1 MNRHQLREHLF
12 KLLYLQEFFKGEEL
26 EEQVALYFTYE
37 DSFRDDE
44 ILALMSRLENVNKH
58 IGEIDAKISS
68 TARGW
73 KLERMSK
80 VDLSILRLGVY
91 ELLFDDSIPDKVA
104 INEAV
109 EISKTYGG
117 EDTSSFI
124 NGILGELSRSIDE

>member
-12 KLLYLQEFFKGEEL
+12 KLLYLQEFFKGDEL
-26 EEQVALYFTYE
+26 EEQISMYFIGA
-37 DSFRDDE
+37 DGFRDDE
-44 ILALMSRLENVNKH
+44 ILSLRSRLEKVNEH
-58 IGEIDAKISS
+58 LDEIDEKISA

-80 VDLSILRLGVY
+80 VDLSILRLGIY

-124 NGILGELSRSIDE
+124 NGILGELSRSGNE

>member
-26 EEQVALYFTYE
+26 EEQISMYFTFGE
-37 DSFRDDE
+37 GFRDDE
-44 ILALMSRLENVNKH
+44 ILALSSRLKKVNEH
-58 IGEIDAKISS
+58 IEEIDAKISA

-80 VDLSILRLGVY
+80 VDLSILRLGIY
-91 ELLFDDSIPDKVA
+91 ELLFDDSIPEKVA

-124 NGILGELSRSIDE
+124 NGILGELSRSVDE

>member
-1 MNRHQLREHLF
+1 MTRHQLREHLF
-12 KLLYLQEFFKGEEL
+12 KLLYLQEFFKGSEL
-26 EEQVALYFTYE
+26 EEQISMYFIGAE
-37 DSFRDDE
+37 GFRDDE
-44 ILALMSRLENVNKH
+44 ILALMSRLEKVNEH
-58 IGEIDAKISS
+58 LDEIDAKISD

-80 VDLSILRLGVY
+80 VDLSILRLGIY

-124 NGILGELSRSIDE
+124 NGILGELSRAGNE